1 LSVVTETSLKFIVP
15 HSHSLEFILIL
26 ALLSLYHSHLTLFFA
41 PSVNGLFTYNPCN
54 KSNTFILYFFYSYLF
69 PTLSRHPSSAYIH
82 TYLFRFQ
89 FSSHFSLSLSDFA
102 LLVIL
107 QSNVGSLSPPTS
119 VSNKGVLVPTCNSL
133 KLRRSS
139 FSTSLRISH
148 LTSSSNP
155 SSRRRPG
162 FLSPVRA
169 SAEVRVFTYTLCLVT
184 AKISM
189 FLTF

>member
-1 LSVVTETSLKFIVP
+1 MASSLTTLVINQKP
-15 HSHSLEFILIL
+15 
-26 ALLSLYHSHLTLFFA
+26 LFFIYFLHFFFPHFLGNQA
-41 PSVNGLFTYNPCN
+41 GRA
-54 KSNTFILYFFYSYLF
+54 FIHNCFDFNFL
-69 PTLSRHPSSAYIH
+69 PI
-82 TYLFRFQ
+82 
-89 FSSHFSLSLSDFA
+89 SHSLSDFA

-107 QSNVGSLSPPTS
+107 QSNVGSLSAPTS

>member
-1 LSVVTETSLKFIVP
+1 MASSLTTLVINQKP
-15 HSHSLEFILIL
+15 
-26 ALLSLYHSHLTLFFA
+26 LFFISFLHFFFPHFLGNQA
-41 PSVNGLFTYNPCN
+41 GR
-54 KSNTFILYFFYSYLF
+54 TFIHNCFNFNFLPISL
-69 PTLSRHPSSAYIH
+69 
-82 TYLFRFQ
+82 
-89 FSSHFSLSLSDFA
+89 SLSLSDFA

-107 QSNVGSLSPPTS
+107 QSNVGSLSAPTS

-169 SAEVRVFTYTLCLVT
+169 SAEVRVSLTLCLVS